1 MYSYEKKGA
10 VINQTCI
17 YVYVVSVIC
26 AYIAVELRVTRK
38 AYLSACARSN
48 DPHPNHWL
56 MFEIDAISLQFQYLN
71 KKD

>member
-1 MYSYEKKGA
+1 MYSYEEKGA
-10 VINQTCI
+10 IINQTCI
-17 YVYVVSVIC
+17 YVYVASVIY

-38 AYLSACARSN
+38 AYLSACAGSN